1 MFNFNL
7 PHTNG
12 VEFFRIKEKSMSN
25 KDVYFECMNHLRLLL
40 GHDDFRKYVIG
51 YYINGI
57 KNEDGNCSLRLTYF
71 TLNPDITNKLIA
83 DFVFEHS
90 DIYIFN
96 SNETSKPG
104 NDLTVMELQNR
115 PFYTFLCLN
124 TRICMDIVKDSENVD
139 YVSEQIMGYINF
151 DYRNRKKPEDRLKD
165 MFIELSPFFE
175 REILGTKLEDLYWE
189 SIAKDF
195 GVGKGLGLHFMANF
209 FYEQEDRSIYENTN
223 TIK

>member
-1 MFNFNL
+1 MFDFNL
-7 PHTNG
+7 PHTGG

-25 KDVYFECMNHLRLLL
+25 KDVYFESMDHLRALL

-51 YYINGI
+51 YYINGR

-90 DIYIFN
+90 EIYIFN
-96 SNETSKPG
+96 SNETSKPD
-104 NDLTVMELQNR
+104 NDLTVKESFDM

-124 TRICMDIVKDSENVD
+124 TRICVDIVIDRENVD
-139 YVSEQIMGYINF
+139 YVSEQIMAYINF
-151 DYRNRKKPEDRLKD
+151 DYRNGKKPEDRLKD
-165 MFIELSPFFE
+165 MFIELSPYFE
-175 REILGTKLEDLYWE
+175 REILGTELEELYWR
-189 SIAKDF
+189 SITKDF
-195 GVGKGLGLHFMANF
+195 GSGKGLGLHFMANF
-209 FYEQEDRSIYENTN
+209 FYEQEDRSIYENEN